1 MTTLFRS
8 DGWVKTVLGQAIA
21 GASVYVCTQ
30 PANLVNPPT
39 PLASIFADPLGN
51 EPITQPV
58 PTDGFGHYDFYV
70 AYGTYTVVIV
80 NGGNIQAIYPD
91 QTIGF
96 PSVVAGVSS
105 VFGRV
110 GAVVAQ
116 GADYGAFYDPLGA
129 AATAQSNAE
138 VFTTSS
144 IAALATTVNT
154 QNTSYVAALTDNT
167 NVVVMNVGSACTF
180 TVPPNSSVAFPVGS
194 VLTVIQ
200 EGTGQVTLTAGAG
213 VTINNPSSLTTRT
226 RYSTVSLTQV
236 SANVWVAAGD
246 LT

>member
-1 MTTLFRS
+1 MLFRS

-21 GASVYVCTQ
+21 GAQVYVCTQ

-51 EPITQPV
+51 APITQPV

-105 VFGRV
+105 VFGR
-110 GAVVAQ
+110 Q
-116 GADYGAFYDPLGA
+116 GDILAEEPDYAAFYDPLGA
-129 AATAQSNAE
+129 AA
-138 VFTTSS
+138 
-144 IAALATTVNT
+144 AAVADLATTVNT

-200 EGTGQVTLTAGAG
+200 EGTGQVTLTAGID
-213 VTINNPSSLTTRT
+213 VTINTPSSLTTRAQ
-226 RYSTVSLTQV
+226 YSTVALTQV
-236 SANVWVAAGD
+236 AANVWVAAGD

>member
-1 MTTLFRS
+1 MF
-8 DGWVKTVLGQAIA
+8 
-21 GASVYVCTQ
+21 
-30 PANLVNPPT
+30 
-39 PLASIFADPLGN
+39 
-51 EPITQPV
+51 
-58 PTDGFGHYDFYV
+58 TDGFGHYDFYV

-105 VFGRV
+105 VFGR
-110 GAVVAQ
+110 Q
-116 GADYGAFYDPLGA
+116 GDILAEEPDYAAFYDPLGA
-129 AATAQSNAE
+129 AA
-138 VFTTSS
+138 
-144 IAALATTVNT
+144 AAVADLATTVNT

-200 EGTGQVTLTAGAG
+200 EGTGQVTLTAGIE
-213 VTINNPSSLTTRT
+213 VTINTPSSLTTRAQ
-226 RYSTVSLTQV
+226 YSTVALTQV
-236 SANVWVAAGD
+236 AANVWVAAGD